1 VRTLSVLALLAVACA
16 FPAAATAHDSL
27 APRGAEHRWLPQE
40 PWVQKH
46 WMPFDESRL
55 YELLRVDTRAV
66 FKWLANDHRTLMQLA
81 RRRGV
86 ARRTLAK
93 RLMEPRRD
101 SLSAREYR
109 VLRSRTERVLT
120 QAHLAQHVFFHV
132 FHGSHLTGHQSGAIR
147 RLFGVD
153 RHEYN
158 RLRQRV
164 GLSPFAIARRHRRS
178 TAAVRE
184 HVVRA
189 LRAEA
194 HHGVHGGAMSEGQG
208 ERILTRQLRVV
219 DCWLSR
225 PAPKFDPHHP
235 FGDRYSGHGPHSRKS
250 RVGIVRKKPPRG
262 CWLRLLEA

>member
-1 VRTLSVLALLAVACA
+1 MLLALACVL
-16 FPAAATAHDSL
+16 PASASAHDSL
-27 APRGAEHRWLPQE
+27 APRGAEHRWLPAE
-40 PWVQKH
+40 RWVQKH

-55 YELLRVDTRAV
+55 YELLRVDTRDV
-66 FKWLANDHRTLMQLA
+66 FEWLANDHRTLMQLA
-81 RRRGV
+81 QRRGV
-86 ARRTLAK
+86 SPRTLAK
-93 RLMEPRRD
+93 QLMEPRRG

-109 VLRSRTERVLT
+109 VLRSRTQRILT
-120 QAHLAQHVFFHV
+120 QGHLAQHVFFHV
-132 FHGSHLTGHQSGAIR
+132 FHWSHLTGHENGAIR

-164 GLSPFAIARRHRRS
+164 GVSPYGIAKRHGKS

-184 HVVRA
+184 HVVAA
-189 LRAEA
+189 LREEA
-194 HHGVHGGAMSEGQG
+194 HHGVHAGSMSEAQG
-208 ERILTRQLRVV
+208 ERIVARQLRVV

-250 RVGIVRKKPPRG
+250 RGGLVRRKPPRG
-262 CWLRLLEA
+262 CWLGLLES